1 MAEQVAVLAGGCF
14 WCTEAVFLDVVGVKS
29 VESGYTGGTV
39 ANPTYKQV
47 CGGDTGHAE
56 AIRITFDPEQLSY
69 DDLLDIFFATHD
81 PTQLNRQGNDVGTQ
95 YRSAIFP
102 LDDEQEREARAAIER
117 ANADNGG
124 RVVTT
129 IEPLGEWYPAE
140 DYHQD
145 YWAGEGQ
152 RNPYCLAVIPPKLQ
166 KLRKSFQA
174 RAKSAGGDAPKRLA
188 ARRRRSLIAA
198 PRPSSGTGATAMRG
212 LARRIG
218 AGGAGRTGAPRLRR
232 DRPTR

>member
-1 MAEQVAVLAGGCF
+1 MAEEVAVLAGGCF

-29 VESGYTGGTV
+29 VESGYTGGHG

-102 LDDEQEREARAAIER
+102 QDGEQERKAHEAIARANEGL
-117 ANADNGG
+117 GG
-124 RVVTT
+124 QVVTT
-129 IEPLGEWYPAE
+129 IEQNGEWYPAE

-145 YWAGEGQ
+145 YWSGEGQ

-166 KLRKSFQA
+166 KLRKSFQM
-174 RAKSAGGDAPKRLA
+174 RVKGMNAGV
-188 ARRRRSLIAA
+188 
-198 PRPSSGTGATAMRG
+198 
-212 LARRIG
+212 
-218 AGGAGRTGAPRLRR
+218 
-232 DRPTR
+232 

>member
-1 MAEQVAVLAGGCF
+1 MADQVAILAGGCF

-29 VESGYTGGTV
+29 VESGYTGGEV

-47 CGGDTGHAE
+47 CGGGTGHAE
-56 AIRITFDPEQLSY
+56 AIRITFDPDQISY
-69 DDLLDIFFATHD
+69 SDLLDIFFATHD

-102 LDDEQEREARAAIER
+102 EDAEQERLAREAIDR
-117 ANADNGG
+117 ANQDNDG

-129 IEPLGEWYPAE
+129 IEPMGEWYPAE

-145 YWAGEGQ
+145 YWSGEGQ
-152 RNPYCLAVIPPKLQ
+152 RNPYCLATIPPKLQ

-174 RAKSAGGDAPKRLA
+174 RLKSAGAPA
-188 ARRRRSLIAA
+188 
-198 PRPSSGTGATAMRG
+198 
-212 LARRIG
+212 
-218 AGGAGRTGAPRLRR
+218 
-232 DRPTR
+232 

>member
-1 MAEQVAVLAGGCF
+1 MQEAIFAAGCF
-14 WCTEAVFLDVVGVKS
+14 WGVQDYFDQVPGVTETEVG
-29 VESGYTGGTV
+29 YIGGHV

-56 AIRITFDPEQLSY
+56 AIRITFDPGQLSY

-102 LDDEQEREARAAIER
+102 QNEEQERKAREALDR
-117 ANADNGG
+117 ANAEHGG

-129 IEPLGEWYPAE
+129 IEPKGEWWPAE

-152 RNPYCLAVIPPKLQ
+152 RNPYCIAHIPPKLQ

-174 RAKSAGGDAPKRLA
+174 RAKSAAVRV
-188 ARRRRSLIAA
+188 
-198 PRPSSGTGATAMRG
+198 
-212 LARRIG
+212 
-218 AGGAGRTGAPRLRR
+218 
-232 DRPTR
+232 